1 MNNQRLSYLDI
12 AKGIGIILVVLGHC
26 IPDASMPGGPSDKF
40 LSIMFKL
47 IYSFHMPLFFF
58 IAGIFSLPKL
68 NSLIDFN
75 IIDFIKKRFLRL
87 MVPYFFCRIM
97 LRSI

>member
-40 LSIMFKL
+40 LSIMFNL
-47 IYSFHMPLFFF
+47 FIVFICLYSFLLQ
-58 IAGIFSLPKL
+58 AFSHCL
-68 NSLIDFN
+68 N
-75 IIDFIKKRFLRL
+75 
-87 MVPYFFCRIM
+87 
-97 LRSI
+97 